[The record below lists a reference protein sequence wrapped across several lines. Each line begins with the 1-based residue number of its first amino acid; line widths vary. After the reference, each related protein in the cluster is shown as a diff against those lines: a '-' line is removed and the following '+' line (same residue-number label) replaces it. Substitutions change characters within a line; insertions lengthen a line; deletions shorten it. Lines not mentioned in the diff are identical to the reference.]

1 MLKIILKKITVLL
14 YTGYTKI
21 FMKILNKIN
30 SNTIIFTG
38 LMEKNLQINKN
49 WIISIITLVCFAA
62 EPVSELIKVSDF
74 VIVDF
79 IDIEKTNQNDILE
92 IDESQ
97 FDSEFLNKSRKSI
110 DQFEFNEN
118 KSIRFLSLISY
129 TKVDIDVVIPPPDC
143 TS

>member
-1 MLKIILKKITVLL
+1 
-14 YTGYTKI
+14 
-21 FMKILNKIN
+21 MKILNKIY

-92 IDESQ
+92 IDESE

-110 DQFEFNEN
+110 DQFEFNEY
-118 KSIRFLSLISY
+118 KSIRSLSLISY

>member
-1 MLKIILKKITVLL
+1 
-14 YTGYTKI
+14 
-21 FMKILNKIN
+21 MKILNKIN

-110 DQFEFNEN
+110 DQLEFNEN
-118 KSIRFLSLISY
+118 KSIRSLSLISY

>member
-1 MLKIILKKITVLL
+1 
-14 YTGYTKI
+14 
-21 FMKILNKIN
+21 MKILNKIYR
-30 SNTIIFTG
+30 NTIIFTG

-97 FDSEFLNKSRKSI
+97 FDSEFFNKSKKSI
-110 DQFEFNEN
+110 DQLEFNEN
-118 KSIRFLSLISY
+118 KSIRSLGLISY
-129 TKVDIDVVIPPPDC
+129 TRVDIDVVIPPPDC

>member
-1 MLKIILKKITVLL
+1 
-14 YTGYTKI
+14 
-21 FMKILNKIN
+21 MKILNEIN
-30 SNTIIFTG
+30 GNTIIFTG
-38 LMEKNLQINKN
+38 LMIRNLKINRN

-97 FDSEFLNKSRKSI
+97 FDSEFLNISRKTL
-110 DQFEFNEN
+110 DQFKFSKV
-118 KSIRFLSLISY
+118 KSVISLSSISY
-129 TKVDIDVVIPPPDC
+129 TKVEIDVVIPPPDYI
-143 TS
+143 S

>member
-1 MLKIILKKITVLL
+1 
-14 YTGYTKI
+14 
-21 FMKILNKIN
+21 MKILNKIN
-30 SNTIIFTG
+30 SNTIIFAG
-38 LMEKNLQINKN
+38 LMEINLQINKN

-62 EPVSELIKVSDF
+62 EPVSELMKVSDF

-110 DQFEFNEN
+110 DQLEFNEN
-118 KSIRFLSLISY
+118 KSIRSISLISY
-129 TKVDIDVVIPPPDC
+129 TKVDIYVVIPPPDC

>member
-1 MLKIILKKITVLL
+1 
-14 YTGYTKI
+14 
-21 FMKILNKIN
+21 MKILNKIY

-110 DQFEFNEN
+110 DQLEFNEN
-118 KSIRFLSLISY
+118 KSISSLSLISY

>member
-1 MLKIILKKITVLL
+1 
-14 YTGYTKI
+14 
-21 FMKILNKIN
+21 MKILNKIN

-110 DQFEFNEN
+110 ELFEFNEN
-118 KSIRFLSLISY
+118 KSTRSLRLISY

>member
-1 MLKIILKKITVLL
+1 MIRNLKI
-14 YTGYTKI
+14 
-21 FMKILNKIN
+21 NR
-30 SNTIIFTG
+30 
-38 LMEKNLQINKN
+38 N

-97 FDSEFLNKSRKSI
+97 FDSEFLNISRKTL
-110 DQFEFNEN
+110 DQFKFSKV
-118 KSIRFLSLISY
+118 KSVISLSSISY
-129 TKVDIDVVIPPPDC
+129 TKVEIDVVIPPPDYI
-143 TS
+143 S

>member
-1 MLKIILKKITVLL
+1 
-14 YTGYTKI
+14 
-21 FMKILNKIN
+21 MKILNKIN

-38 LMEKNLQINKN
+38 LMGKNLQINKN

-110 DQFEFNEN
+110 DEFEFNEN
-118 KSIRFLSLISY
+118 KSIRSLNLISY

-143 TS
+143 IS

>member
-1 MLKIILKKITVLL
+1 
-14 YTGYTKI
+14 
-21 FMKILNKIN
+21 MKILNKIN
-30 SNTIIFTG
+30 GNTIIFTG

-49 WIISIITLVCFAA
+49 WIISIITIVCFAA

-97 FDSEFLNKSRKSI
+97 FDSEFLNKSKKTI
-110 DQFEFNEN
+110 YQFEFDET
-118 KSIRFLSLISY
+118 KSIRPLSLISY
-129 TKVDIDVVIPPPDC
+129 TKVDIEVVIPPPDC
-143 TS
+143 LS

>member
-1 MLKIILKKITVLL
+1 
-14 YTGYTKI
+14 
-21 FMKILNKIN
+21 MKILNKIN

-118 KSIRFLSLISY
+118 KSIRSLSLISY
-129 TKVDIDVVIPPPDC
+129 TKVDLDVVIPPPDC

>member
-1 MLKIILKKITVLL
+1 
-14 YTGYTKI
+14 
-21 FMKILNKIN
+21 MKILNKIN

-110 DQFEFNEN
+110 DQLEFNEN
-118 KSIRFLSLISY
+118 KSISSLSLISY

>member
-1 MLKIILKKITVLL
+1 
-14 YTGYTKI
+14 
-21 FMKILNKIN
+21 MKILNKIN
-30 SNTIIFTG
+30 SNTIIFAG

-62 EPVSELIKVSDF
+62 EPVSELMKVSDF

-110 DQFEFNEN
+110 DQLEFNEN
-118 KSIRFLSLISY
+118 KSIRSLSLISY

>member
-1 MLKIILKKITVLL
+1 
-14 YTGYTKI
+14 
-21 FMKILNKIN
+21 MKILNKIN

-38 LMEKNLQINKN
+38 LMEKNLQTNKN
-49 WIISIITLVCFAA
+49 WIISIITLFCFAA

-118 KSIRFLSLISY
+118 KSIRFISLISY

>member
-1 MLKIILKKITVLL
+1 
-14 YTGYTKI
+14 
-21 FMKILNKIN
+21 MKILNEIN
-30 SNTIIFTG
+30 GNTIIFTG
-38 LMEKNLQINKN
+38 LMIRNLKINRN

-110 DQFEFNEN
+110 DQLEFNEN
-118 KSIRFLSLISY
+118 KSIRSLSLISY